1 MREVYQAEF
10 KFKAKKEKDIYKL
23 LKSKVFAKSIK
34 IYSTVFLGF
43 PDFIVISLLPPF
55 SSYLSAG
62 FYEVKFVQKTPQ
74 NPVSLLSPYQKKAFE
89 LLSEAFPCYLVVA
102 KPDNAGFVKLLFLE
116 YQSQHYQS

>member
-1 MREVYQAEF
+1 LKEVYQTKF

-34 IYSTVFLGF
+34 MYSTVFKGF
-43 PDFIVISLLPPF
+43 PDFIVVSLQSPF
-55 SSYLSAG
+55 SFYLSAG
-62 FYEVKFVQKTPQ
+62 FYEVKFVQKIPQ

-102 KPDNAGFVKLLFLE
+102 VPDNKDFVKLHFLAF
-116 YQSQHYQS
+116 QPQHYQS